1 MKEWRDRLPKM
12 VYMTKS
18 QQKDFVFLLL
28 AALDLTYEEWEDEKP
43 GTKKDAIFITYLTLQ
58 NFAANFVVD
67 EVFDDEAHTL
77 VNFKR
82 KQARQCRLN
91 YEKEKEE

>member
-28 AALDLTYEEWEDEKP
+28 EALDFTYEEWEEEEP
-43 GTKKDAIFITYLTLQ
+43 GTSKDRIFITYLTLQ
-58 NFAANFVVD
+58 NFAAHFVVD
-67 EVFDDEAHTL
+67 EVFNDEAHTL
-77 VNFKR
+77 VKFKR
-82 KQARQCRLN
+82 KQARKCRLN
-91 YEKEKEE
+91 YEKEEKE